1 MRTVK
6 GPMGQQQVYQ
16 HSHYRG
22 PRRRRE
28 KEVKNI
34 FDEIMAENFPNLKKE
49 IENKVQEEQM
59 VPNKMNLNRP
69 IPRYIIIKMAKLK
82 REL

>member
-1 MRTVK
+1 
-6 GPMGQQQVYQ
+6 MGQQQVYQ